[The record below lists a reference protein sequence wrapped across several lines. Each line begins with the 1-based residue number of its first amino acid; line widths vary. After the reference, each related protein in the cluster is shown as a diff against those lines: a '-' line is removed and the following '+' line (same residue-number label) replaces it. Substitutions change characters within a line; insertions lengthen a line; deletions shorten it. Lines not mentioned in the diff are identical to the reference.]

1 MKVAIVGVG
10 SMGGAIMQGLN
21 NLTKYDLIALNPKNP
36 RVEKLAHEYKFKLV
50 FDPPLVI
57 GQVPHG
63 LLQQLSL
70 RGQDQIAPIPGK
82 QLDPI
87 LALQIPDLGG
97 NRGLGQVQLAGRLR
111 KVEQLAGR

>member
-50 FDPPLVI
+50 LI
-57 GQVPHG
+57 RKAW
-63 LLQQLSL
+63 LSCSPMSL
-70 RGQDQIAPIPGK
+70 S
-82 QLDPI
+82 
-87 LALQIPDLGG
+87 
-97 NRGLGQVQLAGRLR
+97 
-111 KVEQLAGR
+111 